1 MGAVLLKHA
10 EENGQ
15 IMRLSWIALF
25 CALLK
30 TTCNSLSTLQIQ
42 DHGIRLGNPEDDLHQ
57 LQQQEVMKL
66 TLPFL
71 QKTLMRIYREIKS
84 DPQFLELHISKED
97 TNALLKLITHDRV
110 TLPKTMTQ
118 NGVSS
123 TCIPEFLV
131 TLVFSLIFVI

>member
-1 MGAVLLKHA
+1 
-10 EENGQ
+10 
-15 IMRLSWIALF
+15 MRLSWIALF

-57 LQQQEVMKL
+57 LQQQYVYFIKLNCCSIYLYSDPNICNIHNDKMFFDRQEVMKL

-110 TLPKTMTQ
+110 TLPK
-118 NGVSS
+118 
-123 TCIPEFLV
+123 
-131 TLVFSLIFVI
+131 

>member
-1 MGAVLLKHA
+1 MGSLAKTRRGEWTNNETKLDSIILCFA
-10 EENGQ
+10 EDYVQ
-15 IMRLSWIALF
+15 F
-25 CALLK
+25 
-30 TTCNSLSTLQIQ
+30 LSTLQIQ
-42 DHGIRLGNPEDDLHQ
+42 DHGIRLGNPDDDLHQ
-57 LQQQEVMKL
+57 LQQQQEVMKL

>member
-1 MGAVLLKHA
+1 
-10 EENGQ
+10 
-15 IMRLSWIALF
+15 MRLSLIALF

-30 TTCNSLSTLQIQ
+30 TTCNSLSTLQIR
-42 DHGIRLGNPEDDLHQ
+42 DHGIGHGGPEDDLHQQLQ

-71 QKTLMRIYREIKS
+71 QKTLMRIYQEIKS

-97 TNALLKLITHDRV
+97 TNALLELITHDRV
-110 TLPKTMTQ
+110 TLPQTTSQ

-123 TCIPEFLV
+123 TRIPEFLV
-131 TLVFSLIFVI
+131 TLALSLIFVLI